1 MINIKQKLEDCIK
14 TNKEL
19 IESVMFVNGEHIT
32 PHNKQFI
39 GKTRPIG
46 GKKLLN
52 IGSCQEMDLISL
64 NFF

>member
-19 IESVMFVNGEHIT
+19 MESMMFVNGEYIT

-39 GKTRPIG
+39 GKTRPID

-52 IGSCQEMDLISL
+52 IASCQEMDLISP

>member
-19 IESVMFVNGEHIT
+19 MESVMFVNGEYIT

-39 GKTRPIG
+39 GKTRPID
-46 GKKLLN
+46 GKK
-52 IGSCQEMDLISL
+52 IIEYS
-64 NFF
+64 